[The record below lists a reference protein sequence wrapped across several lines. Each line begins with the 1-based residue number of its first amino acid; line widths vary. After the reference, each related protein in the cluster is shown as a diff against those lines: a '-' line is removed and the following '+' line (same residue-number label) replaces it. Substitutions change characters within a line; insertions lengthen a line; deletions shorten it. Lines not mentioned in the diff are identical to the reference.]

1 MNKLARYREL
11 MRTLDPQGDPRAALT
26 SGWCVGEGP
35 RAAFA
40 KKIARRLE
48 LEPNSQHLVLGG
60 IGSGKT
66 TELWRIHAELEASA
80 EETGT
85 RCEYLD
91 VSTVHRLDRMKPGV
105 LVALVG
111 KRLIDRA
118 PPSHE
123 RSKQVADAVQR
134 IHDFADGHEDDYSPE
149 GYPNNYV
156 PGVVNPHELGLVQT
170 YATDLRTLTDG
181 NCFTFLID
189 SLDRMPTND
198 FEDAVREDLDA
209 LRLAGIGVVL
219 VGPMRLRYGPQTAI
233 AELFGGNIHSLPE
246 IEPVDAGL
254 AFLTQALRQRVPAD
268 VMSDDVAQQLA
279 RASGGVMRD
288 LIALAKGAAQEAYVD
303 GSGAVLAAHVATAID
318 QHGRVSAVGLDSEQ
332 VGALRLIRE
341 KRTMVIRDERDIV
354 LLERRR
360 VLDYGGGRFVVHPA
374 LAPLLEFMQAAA

>member
-1 MNKLARYREL
+1 MNRLARYREL

-48 LEPNSQHLVLGG
+48 LEPSSQHLVLGG

-111 KRLIDRA
+111 KRLIERA
-118 PPSHE
+118 PASHE
-123 RSKQVADAVQR
+123 RSEQVASAVQR
-134 IHDFADGHEDDYSPE
+134 IDELADGHEDDDYPE
-149 GYPNNYV
+149 GYPGNYV
-156 PGVVNPHELGLVQT
+156 PGVVEPHELGPVQGH
-170 YATDLRTLTDG
+170 AAHLRALTHG
-181 NCFTFLID
+181 SRFTFLID
-189 SLDRMPTND
+189 SLDRMPTSS
-198 FEDAVREDLDA
+198 FEEAVREDLDA

-219 VGPMRLRYGPQTAI
+219 VGPMRLRYGSQRAI
-233 AELFGGNIHSLPE
+233 TELFGANVHSLPE
-246 IEPVDAGL
+246 IEPVDEGL
-254 AFLTQALRQRVPAD
+254 AFLTQALRQRVPL
-268 VMSDDVAQQLA
+268 VAQQLA
-279 RASGGVMRD
+279 RGSGGVMRD

-303 GSGAVLAAHVATAID
+303 GSAGVLSAHVATAID
-318 QHGRVSAVGLDSEQ
+318 QHGRVSAAGLDSEQ

-341 KRTMVIRDERDIV
+341 KGTMVIRDERDIA

-374 LAPLLEFMQAAA
+374 LAPLLDFMQAAA